1 MPSVEEIIKSTPEL
15 CFSNYY
21 RKQPNLR
28 LQGFLTSS
36 NAEWALKSIPIE
48 SCASVCSLYECCSG
62 KISLKKT
69 CRLSTNSSFVD
80 YSQPSRY
87 CIKDLEFKFSK

>member
-48 SCASVCSLYECCSG
+48 SCASVCNLYKCCSG
-62 KISLKKT
+62 KISLKKHAD
-69 CRLSTNSSFVD
+69 CRQIRVLLIIVNPLDTA
-80 YSQPSRY
+80 
-87 CIKDLEFKFSK
+87 